1 MDIFYY
7 IYRVMIDKHL
17 NTKTMTAV
25 QEMNLIENLMVMFM
39 AKNIQEADY
48 QPDTLW
54 EMVCDDFGL
63 EYDDE
68 GFGSMFDNIWEE
80 LYIKNDILSLGFN
93 QVFELAKQLK
103 NNS

>member
-1 MDIFYY
+1 
-7 IYRVMIDKHL
+7 MIETHL
-17 NTKTMTAV
+17 KLKTMTAV

-48 QPDTLW
+48 QPNTLW

-68 GFGSMFDNIWEE
+68 EFGSMFDNIWEE
-80 LYIKNDILSLGFN
+80 LYIKTDILSLGFN
-93 QVFELAKQLK
+93 KVFELAKQLK